1 MKLTINRL
9 TVEIVSGKST
19 LPRRSGGKIKVLIQQ
34 KLLDSQYVLEYIAK
48 SAKGSWSL
56 KTK

>member
-9 TVEIVSGKST
+9 TIDIVSGKKCFH
-19 LPRRSGGKIKVLIQQ
+19 PKKSGKEKSQIQQ
-34 KLLDSQYVLEYIAK
+34 KLLDSECALEYIAK